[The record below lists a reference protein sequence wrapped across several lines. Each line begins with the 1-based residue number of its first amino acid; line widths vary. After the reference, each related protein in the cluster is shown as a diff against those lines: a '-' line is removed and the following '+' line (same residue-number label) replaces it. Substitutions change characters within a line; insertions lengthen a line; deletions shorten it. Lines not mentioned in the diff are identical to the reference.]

1 MTEVEVDEMPDGYV
15 STTFGLITMGSKISL
30 SSPGLVGHI
39 RAKVAS
45 HNAVPRW
52 IVSEQR

>member
-1 MTEVEVDEMPDGYV
+1 MTEVEVDEMPDGYI
-15 STTFGLITMGSKISL
+15 STTFGIITLLSKISL
-30 SSPGLVGHI
+30 GSPGLVGHI

-45 HNAVPRW
+45 HNAVPCW

>member
-1 MTEVEVDEMPDGYV
+1 MTEVEVDEMPDGYI
-15 STTFGLITMGSKISL
+15 STTFGIITMVSKISL